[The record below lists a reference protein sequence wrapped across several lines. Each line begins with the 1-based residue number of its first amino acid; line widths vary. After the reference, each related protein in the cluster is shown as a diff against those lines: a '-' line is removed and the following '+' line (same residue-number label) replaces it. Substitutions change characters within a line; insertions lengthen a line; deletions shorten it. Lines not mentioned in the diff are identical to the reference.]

1 MGEGCYKK
9 KKAGVKEKW
18 NRLFTEER
26 VDSDTGNGM
35 Q

>member
-18 NRLFTEER
+18 NRFTEER